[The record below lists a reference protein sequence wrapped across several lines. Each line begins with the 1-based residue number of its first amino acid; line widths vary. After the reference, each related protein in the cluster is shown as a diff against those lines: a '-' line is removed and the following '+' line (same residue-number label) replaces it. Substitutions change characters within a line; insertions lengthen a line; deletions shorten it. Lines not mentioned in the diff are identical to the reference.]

1 MRILLFLILAL
12 SFHLSS
18 APGGVSPVHASGSC
32 DTDCTKCHTISTDEV
47 RNILT
52 KINAPDAKILKVQM
66 SPARGLWEVSIDNK
80 GQRGLF
86 YVDFSKKYLISGRI
100 IEVNASI
107 DKTKER
113 LDALN
118 KERRINRSLIPLKD
132 ALILGD
138 KKAVNKVIVFTDPDC
153 HFCGK
158 FHEEIKKVVEKR
170 KDIAFYIKLFPLTKL
185 HPDAYWKSKSIIC
198 EKSLKLLE
206 DNFEKKTIPKP
217 SCKTDVID
225 KNIKLAASLG
235 ISGTPTSVLPDGS
248 VLTGSLQADK
258 LIEFI
263 DAAKPVRDKSLNRA
277 KKKGDG
283 K

>member
-1 MRILLFLILAL
+1 MLILVVSYQL
-12 SFHLSS
+12 SAISH
-18 APGGVSPVHASGSC
+18 VYASGSC

-52 KINAPDAKILKVQM
+52 KINAPDAKILKMQM

-86 YVDFSKKYLISGRI
+86 YVDFSKKYLISGSI
-100 IEVNASI
+100 IEVNAAI

-138 KKAVNKVIVFTDPDC
+138 KKAANKVIVFTDPDC
-153 HFCGK
+153 QFCGK
-158 FHEEIKKVVEKR
+158 LHEEIKNVVEKR

-206 DNFEKKTIPKP
+206 DNFEKKSIPKP
-217 SCKTDVID
+217 SCETDVID

-235 ISGTPTSVLPDGS
+235 ISGTPTSIMPDGS
-248 VLTGSLQADK
+248 VLTGSLPADK
-258 LIEFI
+258 FIELI
-263 DAAKPVRDKSLNRA
+263 PVRDKSLNGA
-277 KKKGDG
+277 KKKGA
-283 K
+283 KK

>member
-1 MRILLFLILAL
+1 MAEIIKKWNLGSRKWGIMILVLTSYFLLPA
-12 SFHLSS
+12 SS
-18 APGGVSPVHASGSC
+18 VHASGSC

-66 SPARGLWEVSIDNK
+66 SPASGLWEVSIDNK

-86 YVDFSKKYLISGRI
+86 YVDFSKKYLINGSI
-100 IEVNASI
+100 IEVNAAI

-138 KKAVNKVIVFTDPDC
+138 KKAANKVIVFTDPDC
-153 HFCGK
+153 PFCGK
-158 FHEEIKKVVEKR
+158 LHEEIKKVVEKR
-170 KDIAFYIKLFPLTKL
+170 KGIAFYIKLFPLTKL

-198 EKSLKLLE
+198 EKSLKVLE
-206 DNFEKKTIPKP
+206 DNFEKKAIPKP
-217 SCKTDVID
+217 ACETDVID
-225 KNIKLAASLG
+225 KNIKLATRLG
-235 ISGTPTSVLPDGS
+235 ITGTPTSILPDGS

-258 LIEFI
+258 LIELI
-263 DAAKPVRDKSLNRA
+263 DSA
-277 KKKGDG
+277 KKKGANR
-283 K
+283 

>member
-1 MRILLFLILAL
+1 MHILLLLILTVSFFTSGEPAGSGQLLAL
-12 SFHLSS
+12 SS
-18 APGGVSPVHASGSC
+18 AFASGSC

-86 YVDFSKKYLISGRI
+86 YVDFSKKYLISGNI
-100 IEVNASI
+100 IEVNAAI
-107 DKTKER
+107 NKTKER

-118 KERRINRSLIPLKD
+118 KGKRINRSLIPLKD

-138 KKAVNKVIVFTDPDC
+138 KKAANKVIVFTDPDC
-153 HFCGK
+153 QFCGK
-158 FHEEIKKVVEKR
+158 LHEEIKNVVEKR

-206 DNFEKKTIPKP
+206 DNFEKKIIPKP
-217 SCKTDVID
+217 SCETDVID

-235 ISGTPTSVLPDGS
+235 
-248 VLTGSLQADK
+248 
-258 LIEFI
+258 
-263 DAAKPVRDKSLNRA
+263 
-277 KKKGDG
+277 
-283 K
+283 

>member
-1 MRILLFLILAL
+1 MRIALLFILAL
-12 SFHLSS
+12 SFQLS
-18 APGGVSPVHASGSC
+18 AFSPVHASGSC

-86 YVDFSKKYLISGRI
+86 YVDFSKKYLISGSI
-100 IEVNASI
+100 IEVNAAI

-132 ALILGD
+132 ALILED
-138 KKAVNKVIVFTDPDC
+138 KKAANKVIVFTDPDC

-206 DNFEKKTIPKP
+206 DNFEKKSIPKP
-217 SCKTDVID
+217 SCETDVID
-225 KNIKLAASLG
+225 KNIKLAERLG
-235 ISGTPTSVLPDGS
+235 ISGTPTSILPDGS

-258 LIEFI
+258 LIELI
-263 DAAKPVRDKSLNRA
+263 DSANPVRDKSLNGA
-277 KKKGDG
+277 KKKGANR
-283 K
+283 

>member
-1 MRILLFLILAL
+1 MIILAISYQL
-12 SFHLSS
+12 SAISY
-18 APGGVSPVHASGSC
+18 AAASGSC
-32 DTDCTKCHTISTDEV
+32 DTDCMKCHTISTDEV

-52 KINAPDAKILKVQM
+52 KIKAPDAKILKVQM
-66 SPARGLWEVSIDNK
+66 SPARGL
-80 GQRGLF
+80 F
-86 YVDFSKKYLISGRI
+86 YVDFSKKYLISGSI
-100 IEVNASI
+100 IEVNAAI

-118 KERRINRSLIPLKD
+118 KDRRINRSLIPLKD

-138 KKAVNKVIVFTDPDC
+138 KKAANKVIVFTDPDC
-153 HFCGK
+153 PFCGK

-206 DNFEKKTIPKP
+206 DNFEKKSIPKP
-217 SCKTDVID
+217 SCETDAIG
-225 KNIKLAASLG
+225 KNIKLAGSLG
-235 ISGTPTSVLPDGS
+235 ISGTPTSILPDGS
-248 VLTGSLQADK
+248 VLTGSQPADK
-258 LIEFI
+258 LIELI
-263 DAAKPVRDKSLNRA
+263 DSA
-277 KKKGDG
+277 KKKGSG